1 MCHQSC
7 KTGEIGTYW
16 SGFGT
21 NDHAAILLRA
31 RLVVFVILI
40 LCNAAA
46 AAVVP
51 RLYAPAPRGAVVSP
65 THNLLTRWL
74 SLHISLSPLG
84 SPARQR
90 SYISSVCTPCHCLCY
105 RHEKSS
111 CYFFFPP
118 PTCVWHYVYS
128 HLSARAMAAGVS
140 ILSDLPNSIGGARS
154 GETSTEMEA
163 GRRALHHTNNT
174 GTTPAFYLAR
184 RWHRT
189 GWVFFNVGL
198 GSTKI
203 ILILF
208 SALIRKTDEWKCV
221 WCTVC
226 NRRVKW
232 VCCLAIPKL
241 AEWLESHS
249 KNKYGGR
256 KPNVGVHNQ
265 RLVPSF

>member
-21 NDHAAILLRA
+21 NYHAAILLRA
-31 RLVVFVILI
+31 HLVVFVILI

-51 RLYAPAPRGAVVSP
+51 RLYAPAPRGAVVRP

-111 CYFFFPP
+111 CYVFF
-118 PTCVWHYVYS
+118 
-128 HLSARAMAAGVS
+128 L
-140 ILSDLPNSIGGARS
+140 LP
-154 GETSTEMEA
+154 
-163 GRRALHHTNNT
+163 
-174 GTTPAFYLAR
+174 PAFDTMFIPTFQPVPWQQVSAYWVTCLTPSVEPTVERPAQ
-184 RWHRT
+184 RWRQVGELCTTQTTQEQHLLFIWQGDGT
-189 GWVFFNVGL
+189 GL
-198 GSTKI
+198 S
-203 ILILF
+203 
-208 SALIRKTDEWKCV
+208 
-221 WCTVC
+221 
-226 NRRVKW
+226 
-232 VCCLAIPKL
+232 
-241 AEWLESHS
+241 
-249 KNKYGGR
+249 
-256 KPNVGVHNQ
+256 
-265 RLVPSF
+265 

>member
-21 NDHAAILLRA
+21 NYHAAILLRA
-31 RLVVFVILI
+31 HLVVFVILI

-51 RLYAPAPRGAVVSP
+51 RLYAPAPRGAVVRP
-65 THNLLTRWL
+65 THNLVAQFAHFPLSPGLSCQATLLYLIRVHTL
-74 SLHISLSPLG
+74 SLFVLS
-84 SPARQR
+84 AREKLL
-90 SYISSVCTPCHCLCY
+90 LC
-105 RHEKSS
+105 
-111 CYFFFPP
+111 FFSP
-118 PTCVWHYVYS
+118 PTCVWHNVYS

-189 GWVFFNVGL
+189 ELGVNFTSGWVFFNVGL
-198 GSTKI
+198 RSIKI

-226 NRRVKW
+226 NRWMKW
-232 VCCLAIPKL
+232 ECVV
-241 AEWLESHS
+241 WLFQ
-249 KNKYGGR
+249 NLL
-256 KPNVGVHNQ
+256 ND
-265 RLVPSF
+265 